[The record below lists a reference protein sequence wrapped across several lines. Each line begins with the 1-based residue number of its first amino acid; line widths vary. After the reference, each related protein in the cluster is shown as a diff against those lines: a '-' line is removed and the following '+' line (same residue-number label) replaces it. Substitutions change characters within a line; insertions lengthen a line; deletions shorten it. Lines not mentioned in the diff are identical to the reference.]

1 MMARRSTKSGALM
14 RAGKWCAG
22 ISVVILFSLIAGFQ
36 HFVLTLPKTPPD
48 APARADGIV
57 VITGGQ
63 QRLAT
68 GFALLQAGRSTKMLV
83 SGVGNGV
90 NKAILA
96 RELGLDHHGT
106 SLFDCCVELEFQA
119 GDTRGNAVAAQSW
132 SARNQIRSVLLVTA
146 NYHMPRAAQIFTRQ
160 MPDIGFIFWPVS
172 PDDLTLQNWWYQP
185 SILRLLG
192 REYAKYLAE
201 SIRRPG

>member
-1 MMARRSTKSGALM
+1 MIARDSIKSGTLI
-14 RAGKWCAG
+14 RAGKWFAG
-22 ISVVILFSLIAGFQ
+22 ISAVILLSLIAGFQ
-36 HFVLTLPKTPPD
+36 HFVLTLPKTPAD

-68 GFALLQAGRSTKMLV
+68 GFALLRAGRSTKMLV
-83 SGVGNGV
+83 SGVGTGV

-96 RELGLDHHGT
+96 RELGLHHHSP

-119 GDTRGNAVAAQSW
+119 GNTRGNALATQSW
-132 SARNQIRSVLLVTA
+132 TVRNQIRSVLLVTA
-146 NYHMPRAAQIFTRQ
+146 NYHMPRAARIFTRQ
-160 MPDIGFIFWPVS
+160 MPKIGFIFWPVS
-172 PDDLTLQNWWYQP
+172 PDDFNLKNWWHQTP
-185 SILRLLG
+185 ILRLLG

-201 SIRRPG
+201 SIRRTD